1 VGMCLRQIGI
11 DCNITL
17 EKSSLLCFAVLVP
30 MVPRT
35 YFRIAQLQSSAL
47 FPSLR
52 HLHYNPSN
60 TTFQVSDSHIF
71 FFLSPLLDSLE
82 LINIKGVE
90 NTIVGPFLAILS
102 SQMLSRIVV
111 RSGRMSVDI
120 LKKYFVHFKQLRSLE
135 LSDAVFMSDFGLLE
149 VLGTLPSLENFT
161 LKAID
166 PASHPA
172 DAPEILN
179 SQSGGPKYF
188 DALESLCVTGSFFLI
203 QHLLGF
209 IDSPWLKSIKVFP
222 IINRPRSEYEEDP
235 FTPSMTI
242 VASKWSQ
249 SLEGLVI
256 GSFSS
261 RTTHR
266 ISTLKCLMLL
276 TDFHE
281 MQTFDLMGWKM
292 ENTDDDV
299 RHLVL
304 SWPKLRTLNLHKT
317 LISLST
323 LRIIAENCPELRS
336 LEIPL
341 DTSTIPPFDTSSK
354 RLSHNLEV
362 LTLWRVHS
370 QTLPLL
376 ERQIQVSRHLDLV
389 FSYLN
394 LKSVKVDDGDWLGIC
409 DLIKLCQDVRR
420 V

>member
-1 VGMCLRQIGI
+1 VSQADWERLQYYSRKVKSFMFRNI
-11 DCNITL
+11 DDPL
-17 EKSSLLCFAVLVP
+17 WQVHPS
-30 MVPRT
+30 T

-52 HLHYNPSN
+52 HLHYNLSN
-60 TTFQVSDSHIF
+60 STISDSHIF

-82 LINIKGVE
+82 LINIKGFE
-90 NTIVGPFLAILS
+90 STIVGPFLATLS

-120 LKKYFVHFKQLRSLE
+120 LKNSFVHFKQLRSLE

-166 PASHPA
+166 PESHPA
-172 DAPEILN
+172 HAPEISN
-179 SQSGGPKYF
+179 SRSEGPKYF

-222 IINRPRSEYEEDP
+222 IINRRNEYEDS

-242 VASKWSQ
+242 IASKWSQ
-249 SLEGLVI
+249 SLEDLVI
-256 GSFSS
+256 STSSS
-261 RTTHR
+261 RMTYRTAA
-266 ISTLKCLMLL
+266 ILKCSMLL
-276 TDFHE
+276 ADFHE
-281 MQTFDLMGWKM
+281 MQTFYMGWKM
-292 ENTDDDV
+292 ENADDDV
-299 RHLVL
+299 RHLVM
-304 SWPKLRTLNLHKT
+304 SWPKLRTLNL
-317 LISLST
+317 LQAPISLST
-323 LRIIAENCPELRS
+323 LRIIAENCPELHS
-336 LEIPL
+336 LQIPL

-362 LTLWRVHS
+362 LTMWRVNPS
-370 QTLPLL
+370 QTALK
-376 ERQIQVSRHLDLV
+376 RQIEVSRHLDLI
-389 FSYLN
+389 FSH
-394 LKSVKVDDGDWLGIC
+394 LKSIIVDDDNWADIC